1 MKKSIFWL
9 MGLLFSVSLAV
20 TSCEETDGVVDP
32 YFNWEERNQ
41 LYIDS
46 IAKVA
51 RANLGEEVG
60 QWKMIHTYKFNPPI
74 NDLNPDVNDYVYCRI
89 LEKGTGMVR
98 PLFTDTVGIHY
109 RGKLIP
115 LYDGSEVV
123 FDQSYGGDLNLDV
136 AIPMYSPSVDEY
148 GNVSDLT
155 VGAKSVSMQMVE
167 GDRWEI
173 YVPYEL
179 GYGTYASGSIPG
191 YSTLIFDWCLEEI
204 RRFD

>member
-32 YFNWEERNQ
+32 YFNWQERNE

-46 IAKVA
+46 IARVA
-51 RANLGEEVG
+51 NANLGNEVG
-60 QWKMIHTYKFNPPI
+60 QWKAVHTYKFNPPI
-74 NDLNPDVNDYVYCRI
+74 NDLNPDVRDYVYCRI
-89 LEKGTGMVR
+89 LEKGTGTVK
-98 PLFTDTVGIHY
+98 PLFTDTVDVHY

-123 FDQSYGGDLNLDV
+123 FDQSYAGDLNGDIAVYASFQVNGL
-136 AIPMYSPSVDEY
+136 IE
-148 GNVSDLT
+148 GWTTIL
-155 VGAKSVSMQMVE
+155 QHMVV

-173 YVPYEL
+173 HVPYQL
-179 GYGTYASGSIPG
+179 GYGSYGSGDIPG
-191 YSTLIFDWCLEEI
+191 YSALVFDVQLDDI
-204 RRFD
+204 HSNR